1 MKETMP
7 ELIVTS
13 RLRLRP
19 HSWRDVDDVFAFAAD
34 AEWARYLPVPQ
45 PYTRAEA
52 EKFIA
57 RQLLLNREGHP
68 SWAIEHAGTVI
79 GGINI
84 RFDFDKRLGEIG
96 YSIARKFWGK
106 GLTTEAAHAVLD
118 AAFST
123 YADLNRIHARADA
136 RNTGS
141 LRVMEKLGMT
151 REGVLRQIRFVRGE
165 FSDQV
170 WCAILRSEWEAHCRN
185 LNTMPKYQHASAAIT
200 ANE

>member
-1 MKETMP
+1 MKEIMP
-7 ELIVTS
+7 DLIVTS

-19 HSWRDVDDVFAFAAD
+19 HGWRDVDDVFAFASD
-34 AEWARYLPVPQ
+34 SEWAHYLPVPQ
-45 PYTRAEA
+45 PYTKTDA

-57 RQLLLNREGHP
+57 RQLLLNREVNP
-68 SWAIEHAGTVI
+68 SWAIEHAETVI

-96 YSIARKFWGK
+96 YSIARKYWGK
-106 GLTTEAAHAVLD
+106 GLTTEAARAVMA

-123 YADLNRIHARADA
+123 YADLNRIQARADA

-151 REGVLRQIRFVRGE
+151 REGVLRQIRFVHGE
-165 FSDQV
+165 FFDEV
-170 WCAILRSEWEAHCRN
+170 WCGILRSEWEVNCRN
-185 LNTMPKYQHASAAIT
+185 LNTVPKYQHP
-200 ANE
+200 

>member
-1 MKETMP
+1 MIMKETMP
-7 ELIVTS
+7 ELLVTS

-19 HSWRDVDDVFAFAAD
+19 HSWRDVDAVFAFAAD
-34 AEWARYLPVPQ
+34 SEWARYLPVPQ
-45 PYTRAEA
+45 PYTKTDA

-57 RQLLLNREGHP
+57 HQLLLNRGVHP
-68 SWAIEHAGTVI
+68 SWAIEHAGTAI

-96 YSIARKFWGK
+96 YSMARKFWGM
-106 GLTTEAAHAVLD
+106 GLTTEAAHAVIA

-123 YADLNRIHARADA
+123 YPDLNRIQARADA

-170 WCAILRSEWEAHCRN
+170 WSAILRSEWKGIAE
-185 LNTMPKYQHASAAIT
+185 I
-200 ANE
+200 